1 MNKERGVKMQDL
13 FYMLLGVAVVV
24 LPIYLI
30 VKAVKNRGNK
40 ENVVKDKPIKQKEV
54 KQEIIKEKKTKVL
67 KLKDIKHIEGI
78 SSLREEED
86 CALNV
91 NDEELTV
98 ISNIGNFN
106 ISLDRIVNA
115 GIMSKKQMDT
125 KNKNVF
131 ARSLVGGMVGLGAL
145 GAISGIGQKVK
156 NYYNYYLVIIYKDK
170 NNEEMK
176 SLVFGLGKYDSWGQ
190 LFVNKLTKRLSNEKV
205 NIDL

>member
-1 MNKERGVKMQDL
+1 MQDL

-30 VKAVKNRGNK
+30 VKIVKNRGNK
-40 ENVVKDKPIKQKEV
+40 EQVIKDKPIKQKEE
-54 KQEIIKEKKTKVL
+54 KQDVIKEKKVKVL

-78 SSLREEED
+78 SSLRQEED

-91 NDEELTV
+91 DDEILTF
-98 ISNIGNFN
+98 ISNIGKFN

-115 GIMSKKQMDT
+115 GIMNKKEMDT
-125 KNKNVF
+125 KNKSVF
-131 ARSLVGGMVGLGAL
+131 ARSLVGGMVGLGTL
-145 GAISGIGQKVK
+145 GALSGIGQKVK
-156 NYYNYYLVIIYKDK
+156 NYYNYFLVIIYKDK
-170 NNEEMK
+170 NSEELK
-176 SLVFGLGKYDSWGQ
+176 SLVFGLGKYDGMGQ

>member
-1 MNKERGVKMQDL
+1 MQDL
-13 FYMLLGVAVVV
+13 FYLLLGVAVVV

-40 ENVVKDKPIKQKEV
+40 GKVVEDRTIKKTEV
-54 KQEIIKEKKTKVL
+54 KQDVIKEKKTKIL
-67 KLKDIKHIEGI
+67 KLKNIKHIEGI
-78 SSLREEED
+78 SSLREEEN
-86 CALNV
+86 CTLNV

-115 GIMSKKQMDT
+115 GIMSKKEMDT

-156 NYYNYYLVIIYKDK
+156 NYYNYFLVIIYKDK

-176 SLVFGLGKYDSWGQ
+176 SIVFGLGKYDSWGQ

>member
-1 MNKERGVKMQDL
+1 MQDL
-13 FYMLLGVAVVV
+13 FYMLLGVAVVL

-30 VKAVKNRGNK
+30 VKVVKNKGNK
-40 ENVVKDKPIKQKEV
+40 DKVVKDNTIKQKEV
-54 KQEIIKEKKTKVL
+54 KQEVIKEKKMKVL
-67 KLKDIKHIEGI
+67 KFKDIKHIEGI
-78 SSLREEED
+78 SSLREEEN
-86 CALNV
+86 CSLNV

-156 NYYNYYLVIIYKDK
+156 NYYNYFLVIIYKDK
-170 NNEEMK
+170 NSEEIK
-176 SLVFGLGKYDSWGQ
+176 SIVFGLGKYDSWGQ

-205 NIDL
+205 DIDL

>member
-1 MNKERGVKMQDL
+1 MQDL
-13 FYMLLGVAVVV
+13 FYLLLGVAVVV

-40 ENVVKDKPIKQKEV
+40 EKVVEDRTIKKTEV
-54 KQEIIKEKKTKVL
+54 KQDVIKEKKTKIL
-67 KLKDIKHIEGI
+67 KLKNIKHIEGI
-78 SSLREEED
+78 SSLREEEN
-86 CALNV
+86 CTLNV

-115 GIMSKKQMDT
+115 GIMSKKEMDT

-156 NYYNYYLVIIYKDK
+156 NYYNYFLVIIYKDK
-170 NNEEMK
+170 NSEEMK
-176 SLVFGLGKYDSWGQ
+176 SIVFGLGRYDSWGQ
-190 LFVNKLTKRLSNEKV
+190 LFVNKLTKRLNNEKV

>member
-1 MNKERGVKMQDL
+1 MQDL
-13 FYMLLGVAVVV
+13 FYLLLGVAVVV
-24 LPIYLI
+24 LSIYLI

-40 ENVVKDKPIKQKEV
+40 EKVVEDRTIKKTEV
-54 KQEIIKEKKTKVL
+54 KQDVIKEKKTKIL
-67 KLKDIKHIEGI
+67 KLKNIKHIEGI
-78 SSLREEED
+78 SSLREEEN
-86 CALNV
+86 CTLNV

-115 GIMSKKQMDT
+115 GIMSKKEMDT

-156 NYYNYYLVIIYKDK
+156 NYYNYFLVIIYKDK
-170 NNEEMK
+170 NSEEMK
-176 SLVFGLGKYDSWGQ
+176 SIVFGLGKYDSWGQ
-190 LFVNKLTKRLSNEKV
+190 LFVNKLTKRLNNEKV

>member
-1 MNKERGVKMQDL
+1 MQDL
-13 FYMLLGVAVVV
+13 FYLLLGVAVVV

-40 ENVVKDKPIKQKEV
+40 EKVVEDRTIKKTEV
-54 KQEIIKEKKTKVL
+54 KQDVIKEKKTKIL
-67 KLKDIKHIEGI
+67 KLKNIKHIEGI
-78 SSLREEED
+78 SSLREEEN
-86 CALNV
+86 CTLNV

-115 GIMSKKQMDT
+115 GIMSKKEMDT

-156 NYYNYYLVIIYKDK
+156 NYYNYFLVIIYKDK
-170 NNEEMK
+170 NSEEMK
-176 SLVFGLGKYDSWGQ
+176 SIVFGLGKYDSWGQ
-190 LFVNKLTKRLSNEKV
+190 LFVNKLTKRLNNEKV

>member
-1 MNKERGVKMQDL
+1 MQDL
-13 FYMLLGVAVVV
+13 FYMLIGVAVIV
-24 LPIYLI
+24 LPIYII
-30 VKAVKNRGNK
+30 VKMIKFRKKVI
-40 ENVVKDKPIKQKEV
+40 DKTINQNDVKQKV
-54 KQEIIKEKKTKVL
+54 IKEKKTKIL

-78 SSLREEED
+78 SSLREEEN

-115 GIMSKKQMDT
+115 GIMSKKEMDT

-156 NYYNYYLVIIYKDK
+156 NYYNYFLVIIYKDK
-170 NNEEMK
+170 NSEEMK

>member
-1 MNKERGVKMQDL
+1 MQDL
-13 FYMLLGVAVVV
+13 FYLLLGVAVVV

-40 ENVVKDKPIKQKEV
+40 EKVVEDRTIKKTEV
-54 KQEIIKEKKTKVL
+54 KQDVIKEKKTKIL
-67 KLKDIKHIEGI
+67 KLKNIKHIEGI
-78 SSLREEED
+78 SSLREEEN
-86 CALNV
+86 CTLNV

-115 GIMSKKQMDT
+115 GIMSKKEMDT

-156 NYYNYYLVIIYKDK
+156 NYYNYFLVIIYKDK
-170 NNEEMK
+170 NSEEIK
-176 SLVFGLGKYDSWGQ
+176 SIVFGLGKYDSWGQ

-205 NIDL
+205 DIDL

>member
-1 MNKERGVKMQDL
+1 MQDL
-13 FYMLLGVAVVV
+13 FYMLIGVAVIV
-24 LPIYLI
+24 LPIYII
-30 VKAVKNRGNK
+30 VKMIKFRKKVI
-40 ENVVKDKPIKQKEV
+40 DKTINQNDVKQKV
-54 KQEIIKEKKTKVL
+54 IKEKKTKIL

-78 SSLREEED
+78 SSLREEEN

-115 GIMSKKQMDT
+115 GIMSKKEMDT

>member
-1 MNKERGVKMQDL
+1 MQDL

-40 ENVVKDKPIKQKEV
+40 EKLVKDKPIKQKQV
-54 KQEIIKEKKTKVL
+54 KQDEKKVKVL

-78 SSLREEED
+78 SSLREEQD

-91 NDEELTV
+91 DDEVLTV
-98 ISNIGNFN
+98 ITEIGNFN

-115 GIMSKKQMDT
+115 GLMSKKEMDT

-156 NYYNYYLVIIYKDK
+156 NYYNYFLVIIYKDK
-170 NNEEMK
+170 NSEEMK
-176 SLVFGLGKYDSWGQ
+176 SLVFGLGKYDGMGQ
-190 LFVNKLTKRLSNEKV
+190 LFVNKLTKRLSTEKV

>member
-1 MNKERGVKMQDL
+1 MQDL
-13 FYMLLGVAVVV
+13 FYLLLGVAVVV

-40 ENVVKDKPIKQKEV
+40 EKVVEDRTIKKTEE
-54 KQEIIKEKKTKVL
+54 KQDVIKEKKTKIL
-67 KLKDIKHIEGI
+67 KLKNIKHIEGI
-78 SSLREEED
+78 SSLREEEN
-86 CALNV
+86 CTLNV

-115 GIMSKKQMDT
+115 GIMSKKEMDT

-156 NYYNYYLVIIYKDK
+156 NYYNYFLVIIYKDK
-170 NNEEMK
+170 NSEEMK
-176 SLVFGLGKYDSWGQ
+176 SIVFGLGKYDSWGQ
-190 LFVNKLTKRLSNEKV
+190 LFVNKLTKRLNNEKV

>member
-1 MNKERGVKMQDL
+1 MQDL
-13 FYMLLGVAVVV
+13 FYLLLGVAVVV

-40 ENVVKDKPIKQKEV
+40 EKVVEDRTIKKTEV
-54 KQEIIKEKKTKVL
+54 KQDVIKEKKTKIL
-67 KLKDIKHIEGI
+67 KLKNIKHIEGI
-78 SSLREEED
+78 SSLREEEN
-86 CALNV
+86 CSLNV

-115 GIMSKKQMDT
+115 GIMSKKEMDT

-156 NYYNYYLVIIYKDK
+156 NYYNYFLVIIYKDK
-170 NNEEMK
+170 NSEEMK
-176 SLVFGLGKYDSWGQ
+176 SIVFGLGKYDSWGQ
-190 LFVNKLTKRLSNEKV
+190 LFVNKLTKRLNNEKV

>member
-1 MNKERGVKMQDL
+1 MQDL

-30 VKAVKNRGNK
+30 VKVVKNKGNK
-40 ENVVKDKPIKQKEV
+40 DKVVKDNTIKQKEV
-54 KQEIIKEKKTKVL
+54 KQEVIKEKKMKVL

-78 SSLREEED
+78 SSLREEEN
-86 CALNV
+86 CALSV

-156 NYYNYYLVIIYKDK
+156 NYYNYFLVIIYKDK
-170 NNEEMK
+170 NSEEIK
-176 SLVFGLGKYDSWGQ
+176 SIVFGLGKYDSWGQ

-205 NIDL
+205 DIDL